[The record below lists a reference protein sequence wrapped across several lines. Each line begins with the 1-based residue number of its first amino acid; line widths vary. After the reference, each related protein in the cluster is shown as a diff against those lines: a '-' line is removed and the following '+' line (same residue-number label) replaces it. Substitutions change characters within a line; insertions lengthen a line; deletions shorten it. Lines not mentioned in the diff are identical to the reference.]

1 MFWIFE
7 ARHTDIL
14 NSNTPQ
20 QVFTWKTN
28 TVNLRLY
35 EITPEQPAKTILLK
49 KEDAESNK
57 C

>member
-20 QVFTWKTN
+20 QVFTWKTY

-35 EITPEQPAKTILLK
+35 EISPEQPAKTILLK